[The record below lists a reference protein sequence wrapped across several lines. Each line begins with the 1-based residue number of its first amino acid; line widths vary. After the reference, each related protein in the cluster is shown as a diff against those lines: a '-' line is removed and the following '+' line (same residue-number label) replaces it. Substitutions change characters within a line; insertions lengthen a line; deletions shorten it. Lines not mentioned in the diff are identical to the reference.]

1 MDDVEAKG
9 EIDNNEIFKLFA
21 ILLIK
26 KILREIVIYLNGD
39 GKKSKVIFR
48 QW

>member
-21 ILLIK
+21 TLLIK
-26 KILREIVIYLNGD
+26 KY
-39 GKKSKVIFR
+39 
-48 QW
+48 